1 MGAARWIAAVVA
13 LIAAVGLILQF
24 VIFAERVG
32 IGLATWRYFGFFTIL
47 SNIAIAAIAAA
58 IALGSDGRLTSA
70 RSRLM
75 GLTAIVTVGFV
86 YSILLRS
93 LWNPTGL
100 QKVVDMILH
109 DLSPLLYAVLWA
121 LLPHGSL
128 TWGDLKW
135 ALTPPALYLGYALAR
150 GEIDNWYP
158 YYFINPNLQSTAELI
173 GSILGV
179 LIVFAIVA
187 GGAIA
192 VDMRLGRRQSPS
204 VA

>member
-187 GGAIA
+187 GSAIA